1 MCNYSIKV
9 TLLEMFLNRNEE
21 RLNIVLFE
29 EQHFV
34 RMEISI
40 GRVEHSLFR
49 VMKYT
54 ALHV

>member
-49 VMKYT
+49 VTKYT